1 MSLLVSYFALFIH
14 NHFLQPLTVTQIKKI
29 QSLIEESS
37 DRNKAEMKECEV
49 ERYKHLVMI
58 GNVLHPSVPI
68 SDDEVWNGRE
78 MWREEGDRAEEGGTE
93 RRGSEMFGIES

>member
-1 MSLLVSYFALFIH
+1 M
-14 NHFLQPLTVTQIKKI
+14 QPLMVTQIKKI

-58 GNVLHPSVPI
+58 GNILHPSVPI
-68 SDDEVWNGRE
+68 SDDEVWREGEKRERNSGGEELGVEVGRE
-78 MWREEGDRAEEGGTE
+78 G
-93 RRGSEMFGIES
+93 